1 MDIALGIILLVAAVF
16 LVVAVLMQS
25 GKDHNL
31 SGTIAGGADTFFGK
45 SKGKTIDKILS
56 KVTTVVA
63 ILFVLLVIVVYIIQP
78 EQTTDVDAET
88 TTEAA
93 AADVVTDAETS
104 ADTAVAV
111 DSNVVDLDDTGAAH

>member
-16 LVVAVLMQS
+16 LVIAVLMQS

-78 EQTTDVDAET
+78 EATTDVDAET
-88 TTEAA
+88 TTAPV
-93 AADVVTDAETS
+93 ADVVPAD
-104 ADTAVAV
+104 DTAAI
-111 DSNVVDLDDTGAAH
+111 DG